1 MPKTKGAIHWK
12 VHEVEKVMRVTRN
25 KKKLSASDPDFTK
38 LCSELGRS
46 EGSVRHIISQV
57 RRGTNALLRTE
68 EGRKKLN
75 KYVEGKTSKR
85 TLKDRV
91 KDAVKTFKTNEST
104 ISLSMHKQLM
114 DKRTQSLNNKTKEMV
129 VLAHAWGYN
138 QGVADYRG
146 KFLDSVSELNKRIPG
161 VNNEVV
167 TQTSKILFNNG

>member
-1 MPKTKGAIHWK
+1 MPKTKGAINWK
-12 VHEVEKVMRVTRN
+12 LQEVEKVMRMTRN
-25 KKKLSASDPDFTK
+25 KKKLSVSDPDFTN
-38 LCSELGRS
+38 LCNELGRS
-46 EGSVRHIISQV
+46 EGSVRHIVRQV
-57 RRGTNALLRTE
+57 RRGTNSLLQTS
-68 EGRKKLN
+68 EGLKKLN

-85 TLKDRV
+85 TFKDRV

-114 DKRTQSLNNKTKEMV
+114 DKRTKSLNNKAMEMV

-146 KFLDSVSELNKRIPG
+146 KFLESVNSLNKEIPD